1 MGFKL
6 FDQNGSGK
14 NRKHQPKLKI
24 ESLEAR
30 QLLAADTLANGDFS
44 AGLSGWVEESS
55 VAASA
60 TVTEVNGNPQLI
72 LQPTEEGTARISQQ
86 VAVEGGTEY
95 QLTGQIFSADGAYG
109 YLGVKG
115 FDGKWSEVS
124 AGDNVSGQYTVS
136 FTTAADA
143 EFVTIYAQAYKQ
155 QNLSLIHI

>member
-86 VAVEGGTEY
+86 VAVEGGT
-95 QLTGQIFSADGAYG
+95 
-109 YLGVKG
+109 
-115 FDGKWSEVS
+115 
-124 AGDNVSGQYTVS
+124 
-136 FTTAADA
+136 
-143 EFVTIYAQAYKQ
+143 
-155 QNLSLIHI
+155 

>member
-1 MGFKL
+1 MRFFKHLGFEPAFPPSKC
-6 FDQNGSGK
+6 
-14 NRKHQPKLKI
+14 PV
-24 ESLEAR
+24 LE
-30 QLLAADTLANGDFS
+30 
-44 AGLSGWVEESS
+44 W
-55 VAASA
+55 
-60 TVTEVNGNPQLI
+60 
-72 LQPTEEGTARISQQ
+72 QQ

-115 FDGKWSEVS
+115 FDGKWSDVT

-155 QNLSLIHI
+155 QNGSVGLDAVQLLPAGSELPHDPAAPPAETPAEPINGLTLC